1 MKSSLVGALPL
12 IAQMLGRKRGI
23 RVVIEGQRAFTD
35 FQTIT
40 IPALPPDDVLA
51 GVYAHGFIDHESGHL
66 RYTDPAI
73 LKPAGLL
80 GLLLNLLE
88 DIRIEQALGRAYPG
102 SRQNLAALMTALEA
116 QQSVVPAAD
125 APPVQQLVMG
135 LLALLRW
142 RVLGQSALQSAAAL
156 LEARLMALLSEPLWR
171 TVWTLAFAVRTA
183 ESTAEVL
190 ALAQAMVQALTDA
203 LAAPQHALPPGLGHE
218 APVSGPDAMPAADA
232 GAGSDTT
239 PSGNAESG
247 PDTAPSG
254 NAGSGRDGHAD
265 TGPDALLRADTPAS
279 ATAEGISA
287 DRAVLQ
293 ALLETTE
300 NVSAADIGAR
310 VAALLEAKAAQTDGL
325 GVTVAG
331 VDPPRPPRP
340 NPALCRAARVA
351 TRALSRRLATLLEA
365 HTHGSTARSR
375 RGRRLDHAHLDRLT
389 VGDPRL
395 FQQHVRGETVDTAVG
410 LLLDRSGSMQT
421 DLALASQAVLALA
434 LALDGIAGVRCQ
446 ALAFPGQGDSVIPL
460 KDWAERAQA
469 VAGRFALSAHGGT
482 PLAPALWRMAF
493 EMTQRPAARRLVIV
507 ITDGEPDHCTSV
519 LDILTRCRLSGIAV
533 LGIGVGLTLEA
544 VQRVFGPAHAIAIQQ
559 VEALAPRLF
568 GLLEQHLFG
577 ART

>member
-1 MKSSLVGALPL
+1 MKSSLVGVLPL
-12 IAQMLGRKRGI
+12 IAQMLGRKRGL

-171 TVWTLAFAVRTA
+171 TVWALAFAVRTA

-203 LAAPQHALPPGLGHE
+203 LAAPQHALPPGLGHTAT
-218 APVSGPDAMPAADA
+218 APGSDATAAADACAGSDAMPTVD
-232 GAGSDTT
+232 
-239 PSGNAESG
+239 
-247 PDTAPSG
+247 
-254 NAGSGRDGHAD
+254 
-265 TGPDALLRADTPAS
+265 AS
-279 ATAEGISA
+279 ASPTADRISP

-310 VAALLEAKAAQTDGL
+310 VAALLEAKAAQTEGL

-365 HTHGSTARSR
+365 HTHGSTARLR

-389 VGDPRL
+389 VGDSRL

-421 DLALASQAVLALA
+421 DLVLASQAVLALA

-482 PLAPALWRMAF
+482 PLAPALWRLAF

-507 ITDGEPDHCTSV
+507 ITDGEPDHCASV
-519 LDILTRCRLSGIAV
+519 LDILTRCRASGIAV

-577 ART
+577 TRA

>member
-12 IAQMLGRKRGI
+12 IAQMLGRKRGL

-218 APVSGPDAMPAADA
+218 APVSGPDAMPATDA
-232 GAGSDTT
+232 GAGSDT
-239 PSGNAESG
+239 
-247 PDTAPSG
+247 APASNTG
-254 NAGSGRDGHAD
+254 AGRDGHAD
-265 TGPDALLRADTPAS
+265 TGPDALSRADIPAS

-421 DLALASQAVLALA
+421 DLVLASQAVLALA

-446 ALAFPGQGDSVIPL
+446 TLAFPGQGDSVILL

-482 PLAPALWRMAF
+482 PLAPALWRLAF

-507 ITDGEPDHCTSV
+507 ITDGEPDHCASV
-519 LDILTRCRLSGIAV
+519 LDILTRCRASGIAV

-568 GLLEQHLFG
+568 GLLEQHLLG
-577 ART
+577 ARA

>member
-12 IAQMLGRKRGI
+12 IAQMLGRKRGL

-218 APVSGPDAMPAADA
+218 APVSGPDAMPATDA

-247 PDTAPSG
+247 PDAMPTV
-254 NAGSGRDGHAD
+254 D
-265 TGPDALLRADTPAS
+265 AS
-279 ATAEGISA
+279 ASPTADRISP

-389 VGDPRL
+389 VGDSRL

-446 ALAFPGQGDSVIPL
+446 ALAFPGQGDTVIPL

-482 PLAPALWRMAF
+482 PLAPALWRLAF
-493 EMTQRPAARRLVIV
+493 EMIQRPAARRLVIV
-507 ITDGEPDHCTSV
+507 ITDGEPDHCASV
-519 LDILTRCRLSGIAV
+519 LDILTRCRASGIAV

-577 ART
+577 ARA

>member
-102 SRQNLAALMTALEA
+102 SRQNLAVLMTALEA

-171 TVWTLAFAVRTA
+171 TVWALAFAVRTA

-203 LAAPQHALPPGLGHE
+203 LAEPQHALPPGLGHTAT
-218 APVSGPDAMPAADA
+218 APGSDATAAADACAGSDAMPATDA

-247 PDTAPSG
+247 PDAMPTV
-254 NAGSGRDGHAD
+254 D
-265 TGPDALLRADTPAS
+265 AS
-279 ATAEGISA
+279 ASPTA
-287 DRAVLQ
+287 DRISPDRVVLQ

-421 DLALASQAVLALA
+421 DLVLASQAVLALA

-446 ALAFPGQGDSVIPL
+446 ALAFPGQGDTVIPL

-482 PLAPALWRMAF
+482 PLAPALWRLAF

-507 ITDGEPDHCTSV
+507 ITDGEPDHCASV
-519 LDILTRCRLSGIAV
+519 LDILTRCRASGIAV